1 MSKERLDDRSV
12 EFPRIDERRLGRDA
26 RYLFD
31 IGSSD
36 ASGQIYEGFTASFAT
51 TCTPARAPNKLN
63 CRQAAICRRRVF
75 VPRRED
81 GPEGEGYLML
91 NVYKFNEDRSD
102 YVILDAENL
111 SSGPLATIALP
122 HRVPFT
128 PHGNWRSV

>member
-1 MSKERLDDRSV
+1 M
-12 EFPRIDERRLGRDA
+12 

-36 ASGQIYEGFTASFAT
+36 ASGQIYEGFTSIIRYDLHSGAST
-51 TCTPARAPNKLN
+51 EQVDLPAGGHLSEA
-63 CRQAAICRRRVF
+63 VF

-128 PHGNWRSV
+128 PHGNWRSA